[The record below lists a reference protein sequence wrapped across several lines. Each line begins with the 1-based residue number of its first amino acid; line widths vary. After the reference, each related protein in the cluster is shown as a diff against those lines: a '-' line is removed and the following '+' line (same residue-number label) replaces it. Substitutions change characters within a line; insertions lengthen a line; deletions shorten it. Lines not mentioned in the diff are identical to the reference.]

1 MKLLNSLSHCP
12 CVARKLNRSVSW
24 FCVDCCS
31 GSTPSSEKRPDDRGL
46 VSKSPTKAGPTSP
59 ALVSGGLPNTMFSR
73 GSSIVLS
80 SNGSWLLCSRELSVS
95 PINGSRHLRIAR
107 LLGVT
112 SAGRCYS
119 LRDTHMQRLTP
130 LSTLCC
136 RRPVDALC
144 RSCTI
149 LSGSKPGHLH
159 TSSNISISV
168 RCCHQVS
175 LRITS
180 KFSYFDPALTASGNM

>member
-1 MKLLNSLSHCP
+1 
-12 CVARKLNRSVSW
+12 
-24 FCVDCCS
+24 
-31 GSTPSSEKRPDDRGL
+31 
-46 VSKSPTKAGPTSP
+46 
-59 ALVSGGLPNTMFSR
+59 MFSR

-80 SNGSWLLCSRELSVS
+80 SNGSSLLCSRELSVS
-95 PINGSRHLRIAR
+95 PMNGSRHLRVAR

-180 KFSYFDPALTASGNM
+180 KFSYFDPALTASGNMWAITAQSVYPWLWDECRIFFTHRIRPAWHQTSLRPPPFLLHVSTW